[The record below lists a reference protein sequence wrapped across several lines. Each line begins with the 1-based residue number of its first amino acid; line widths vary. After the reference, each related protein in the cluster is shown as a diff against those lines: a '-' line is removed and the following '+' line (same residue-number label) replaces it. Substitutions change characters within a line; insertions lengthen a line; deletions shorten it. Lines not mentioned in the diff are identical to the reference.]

1 MEVRFPA
8 RAEAAGALGK
18 GAVMAHPIVLGYD
31 GSACSAAALDE
42 AIELSRDAGATVVLV
57 YCHEPPPGLSCALDP
72 GCAAAKELRDYERR
86 VESEVEP
93 MLRHAADRVRAAG
106 VEPEVVLVWDDPA
119 RALEAVAHERGSHV
133 IVVGSHG
140 EGPIAGALGRHTPF
154 ELLHHS
160 DVPVLVV
167 PHRH

>member
-1 MEVRFPA
+1 MP
-8 RAEAAGALGK
+8 
-18 GAVMAHPIVLGYD
+18 HPIVLGYD
-31 GSACSAAALDE
+31 GSSCSAAALDE
-42 AIELSRDAGATVVLV
+42 AVELSRDTLGSTIVLV
-57 YCHEPPPGLSCALDP
+57 YCHEPPPGLSCALDQ
-72 GCAAAKELRDYERR
+72 GCAAAKALRDYERR
-86 VESEVEP
+86 VEHEVEP
-93 MLRHAADRVRAAG
+93 MLHRAAAKARAAG
-106 VEPEVVLVWDDPA
+106 VETEVVLVWDEPV
-119 RALEAVAHERGSHV
+119 RALEDVARKRGSHV

>member
-1 MEVRFPA
+1 MT
-8 RAEAAGALGK
+8 
-18 GAVMAHPIVLGYD
+18 HPIVLGYD
-31 GSACSAAALDE
+31 GSVCSAAALDE
-42 AIELSRDAGATVVLV
+42 TIELARDTRGAQVVLV

-86 VESEVEP
+86 VEAEMEP
-93 MLRHAADRVRAAG
+93 MLRHAADQARAAG
-106 VEPEVVLVWDDPA
+106 VQTEVLLMWDDPA
-119 RALEAVAHERGSHV
+119 RALEAVAHQRGAHI

-140 EGPIAGALGRHTPF
+140 EGPIAGAFGRHTPS
-154 ELLHHS
+154 ELLHHT

>member
-1 MEVRFPA
+1 MP
-8 RAEAAGALGK
+8 
-18 GAVMAHPIVLGYD
+18 HPIVLGYD

-42 AIELSRDAGATVVLV
+42 AVELSRGAPGSMIVLV
-57 YCHEPPPGLSCALDP
+57 YCHEPPPGLRCALDP

-86 VESEVEP
+86 VEHEVEP
-93 MLRHAADRVRAAG
+93 MLSRAAARARAAG
-106 VEPEVVLVWDDPA
+106 AETEVLLVWDEPV
-119 RALEAVAHERGSHV
+119 RALEAIARERGSHM

-154 ELLHHS
+154 ELLHRS

>member
-1 MEVRFPA
+1 MT
-8 RAEAAGALGK
+8 
-18 GAVMAHPIVLGYD
+18 HPIVVGYD

-42 AIELSRDAGATVVLV
+42 TIELARDTSGAEVVLV

-86 VESEVEP
+86 VETEVEP

-106 VEPEVVLVWDDPA
+106 IQTEVLLVWDDPA
-119 RALEAVAHERGSHV
+119 RALESVAHERGSHV
-133 IVVGSHG
+133 IVVGSRG
-140 EGPIAGALGRHTPF
+140 KGPIAGALGRHTPS
-154 ELLHHS
+154 ELLHHA

>member
-1 MEVRFPA
+1 MR
-8 RAEAAGALGK
+8 
-18 GAVMAHPIVLGYD
+18 HPIVLGYT
-31 GSACSAAALDE
+31 GSACSSAALDE
-42 AIELSRDAGATVVLV
+42 AIDLARDTAGAQVVLV

-86 VESEVEP
+86 IEHEVQP
-93 MLRHAADRVRAAG
+93 MLQHAAGHAREAG
-106 VEPEVVLVWDDPA
+106 VETEVLLVWDDPA

-133 IVVGSHG
+133 IIVGSHG

-167 PHRH
+167 PHRR

>member
-1 MEVRFPA
+1 
-8 RAEAAGALGK
+8 
-18 GAVMAHPIVLGYD
+18 MAHPIVLGYD
-31 GSACSAAALDE
+31 GSACSAAALEE
-42 AIELSRDAGATVVLV
+42 AIDLGRDTGGASVVLV
-57 YCHEPPPGLSCALDP
+57 YCHEPPPGLSCPLDP

-93 MLRHAADRVRAAG
+93 MLRHAADRMRQAG
-106 VEPEVVLVWDDPA
+106 VETEVVLAWDDPA

-140 EGPIAGALGRHTPF
+140 EGPIAGALGRHTQF
-154 ELLHHS
+154 ELLRHS

-167 PHRH
+167 PLRR

>member
-1 MEVRFPA
+1 MQ
-8 RAEAAGALGK
+8 
-18 GAVMAHPIVLGYD
+18 HPIVLGYD
-31 GSACSAAALDE
+31 GSACSSAALDE
-42 AIELSRDAGATVVLV
+42 AIELGRDTRGARVVLV
-57 YCHEPPPGLSCALDP
+57 YCHEPPAGLSCPLDP

-86 VESEVEP
+86 VATEVEP
-93 MLRHAADRVRAAG
+93 MLSRALERVRAAG
-106 VEPEVVLVWDDPA
+106 VEAEVQLVWDDPS
-119 RALEAVAHERGSHV
+119 RALQSVAHACDSHV

-167 PHRH
+167 PFKEERHHRH